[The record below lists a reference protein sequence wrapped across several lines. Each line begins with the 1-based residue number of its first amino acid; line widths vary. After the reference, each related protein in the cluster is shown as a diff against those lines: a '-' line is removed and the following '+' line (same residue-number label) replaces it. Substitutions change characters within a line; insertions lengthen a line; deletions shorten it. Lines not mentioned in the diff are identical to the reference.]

1 MCVGDEKGEGVGGV
15 GALEILLDLIGMQSE
30 LDTTAPLMQSIRM
43 EDHYAV
49 RSDTSGMVI
58 GKLRRERALAVRPTL
73 EEDMRR
79 LTLGS
84 ARGVETAGSSRALEV
99 VGCYGVHYSRRRRRR
114 IRVEGTVT
122 EKRSFEHSDSDM
134 MRWWKIS
141 AWLNGARVA
150 TPTRG
155 RQQVKNRESG

>member
-1 MCVGDEKGEGVGGV
+1 M
-15 GALEILLDLIGMQSE
+15 GALETLLDLIGMHPE

-49 RSDTSGMVI
+49 RSDTSGTVV

-84 ARGVETAGSSRALEV
+84 ARGVETADSSRALEV
-99 VGCYGVHYSRRRRRR
+99 VGGYGVRYSRRRRRR

-122 EKRSFEHSDSDM
+122 D
-134 MRWWKIS
+134 
-141 AWLNGARVA
+141 
-150 TPTRG
+150 
-155 RQQVKNRESG
+155 KNEASNIVVVI